1 MHEAF
6 KKVCKIHSESPAGGI
21 LVFVTGRQEVE
32 FLCRKL
38 KAKYPHN
45 SNFIHSNKSHKKD
58 SIKNKSSHNTNNSK
72 KLLMSEKMPTIN
84 LDESVFYVYS
94 QYSSLKFNYY
104 SVMTSIHWK
113 LKEF

>member
-45 SNFIHSNKSHKKD
+45 NSNFIHSNKSHKKD
-58 SIKNKSSHNTNNSK
+58 SIKNKRSDNTNNSK

-84 LDESVFYVYS
+84 LDE
-94 QYSSLKFNYY
+94 
-104 SVMTSIHWK
+104 
-113 LKEF
+113 